1 MVLPRKTVVS
11 NADKILTQTP
21 IYQRDTTKDY
31 KHVVSDINEV
41 LRKKVEIKSLRGLLL
56 LEVLQISCHHFS
68 TRKFPKASKNTLL
81 FSIKGNALVSNNLI
95 NGQD

>member
-21 IYQRDTTKDY
+21 VYQRDTTKDY
-31 KHVVSDINEV
+31 KNVVSDINEV

-56 LEVLQISCHHFS
+56 LEVLQIS
-68 TRKFPKASKNTLL
+68 
-81 FSIKGNALVSNNLI
+81 
-95 NGQD
+95 

>member
-1 MVLPRKTVVS
+1 MVLPRETVVS

-56 LEVLQISCHHFS
+56 LEVLQIS
-68 TRKFPKASKNTLL
+68 
-81 FSIKGNALVSNNLI
+81 
-95 NGQD
+95 

>member
-21 IYQRDTTKDY
+21 IYQRNTTKDY

-56 LEVLQISCHHFS
+56 LEVLQIS
-68 TRKFPKASKNTLL
+68 
-81 FSIKGNALVSNNLI
+81 
-95 NGQD
+95 

>member
-56 LEVLQISCHHFS
+56 LEVLQIS
-68 TRKFPKASKNTLL
+68 
-81 FSIKGNALVSNNLI
+81 
-95 NGQD
+95 